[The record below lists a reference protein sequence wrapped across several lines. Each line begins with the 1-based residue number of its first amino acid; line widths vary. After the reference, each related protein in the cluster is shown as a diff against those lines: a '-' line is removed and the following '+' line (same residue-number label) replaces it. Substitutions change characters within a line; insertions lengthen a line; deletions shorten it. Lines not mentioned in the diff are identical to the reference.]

1 VSVKISELSEKIEQ
15 YKQLEDSRML
25 SDESPDTNFTSLTDT
40 MSTIA
45 EEAQRVSQDTSEIQ
59 SEFEHTDLGIV
70 DQEQDSNPNRRK

>member
-1 VSVKISELSEKIEQ
+1 MSVKISELSEKIEQ